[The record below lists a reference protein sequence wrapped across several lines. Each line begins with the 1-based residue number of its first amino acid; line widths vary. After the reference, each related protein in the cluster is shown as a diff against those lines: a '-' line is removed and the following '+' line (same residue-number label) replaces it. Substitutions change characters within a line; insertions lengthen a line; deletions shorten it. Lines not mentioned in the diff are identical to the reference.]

1 MSKPIERLK
10 EIIHGIIDL
19 QPSERK
25 MNRII
30 GLGTP
35 EDKTSKRKR
44 IKIKES
50 IRNGLSELKITKINK
65 KTQLKK
71 IASKLMGLKETERMK
86 ILKIEE
92 IKELEAELK
101 EPESELELELKFKEP
116 ILEKIGVNCKMN
128 NILVFK
134 IYY

>member
-1 MSKPIERLK
+1 
-10 EIIHGIIDL
+10 
-19 QPSERK
+19 
-25 MNRII
+25 
-30 GLGTP
+30 
-35 EDKTSKRKR
+35 
-44 IKIKES
+44 
-50 IRNGLSELKITKINK
+50 
-65 KTQLKK
+65 
-71 IASKLMGLKETERMK
+71 MGLKETERMK